1 MTTTSDEL
9 RNLIKG
15 GYFFNFC
22 VGFALNKGYRAA
34 IKEKKEVAFSV
45 GDYDVK
51 FNAGPMNFTLTHKI
65 YFARVIVADY
75 FGVTYVGGN
84 EEEVIAE
91 LLSEFEKELNKNLYE
106 QPNQQQHQS
115 Y

>member
-1 MTTTSDEL
+1 MATEIISNEEL
-9 RNLIKG
+9 VELVKG

-22 VGFALNKGYRAA
+22 VGFALNKGYRDA

-51 FNAGPMNFTLTHKI
+51 FNGEQMDFTLTHKI

-75 FGVTYVGGN
+75 FGVTYVGDN
-84 EEEVIAE
+84 EEEVISDLLAE
-91 LLSEFEKELNKNLYE
+91 LEKELAAAPELIK
-106 QPNQQQHQS
+106 
-115 Y
+115 